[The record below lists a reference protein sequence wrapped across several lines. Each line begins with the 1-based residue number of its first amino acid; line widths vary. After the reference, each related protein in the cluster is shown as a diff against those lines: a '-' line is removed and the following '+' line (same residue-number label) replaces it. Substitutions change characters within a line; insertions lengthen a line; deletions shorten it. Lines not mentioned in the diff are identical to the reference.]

1 MDTERSLIQKLLH
14 KVERPGH
21 VLCEA
26 RGRMEV
32 NDKGLIYDCTITKL
46 GNSRGVLGE

>member
-14 KVERPGH
+14 KIERPGH

-26 RGRMEV
+26 TGRIEV
-32 NDKGLIYDCTITKL
+32 NDKGLIDDFY
-46 GNSRGVLGE
+46 